1 MTKNLSSRGSPERF
15 RDDRGDL
22 PVASTLHDYWDYR
35 NSRSAESPSLRSR
48 EGFGLGLYF
57 SAKDFSLR
65 CASFEMTAC
74 RKKSL
79 IIGTYHYQYLAKQRF
94 ALQRTNPS
102 LFCRLLEYQE
112 PVPTTIG

>member
-1 MTKNLSSRGSPERF
+1 MG
-15 RDDRGDL
+15 
-22 PVASTLHDYWDYR
+22 VARWAINPPYM
-35 NSRSAESPSLRSR
+35 APSLV
-48 EGFGLGLYF
+48 FGY
-57 SAKDFSLR
+57 SSYSTKDFSLR